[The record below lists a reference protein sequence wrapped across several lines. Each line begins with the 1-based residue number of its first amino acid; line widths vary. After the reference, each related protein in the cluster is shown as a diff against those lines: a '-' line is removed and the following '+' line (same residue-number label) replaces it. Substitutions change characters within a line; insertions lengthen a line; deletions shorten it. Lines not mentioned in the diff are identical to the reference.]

1 VAIELADTQ
10 AAEHPVT
17 RRSIFSL
24 HAESGKRLAF
34 VMCMRRPINSAVV
47 MCATFGALAV
57 APNRAA
63 AAVRPQQIFSLV
75 AALDSVASGAPGK
88 SEGRTEV
95 SIDAPDR
102 APNGRAAGIFSGSS
116 AARTMGARS
125 RARLDSVVAIARA
138 QLGTRYRLGGESP
151 RAFDCSGLVQY
162 VMRALDFSLPR
173 TAREQA
179 TVGIPIPTDTAQLRA
194 GDLLLFGR
202 KGKVTHIGI
211 YVGDGRFVHA
221 STAAHRVVERP
232 LLRKPAKGIVPWI
245 GARRLI
251 AMPDDSTLAIAPEPA
266 HQR

>member
-1 VAIELADTQ
+1 
-10 AAEHPVT
+10 
-17 RRSIFSL
+17 
-24 HAESGKRLAF
+24 
-34 VMCMRRPINSAVV
+34 MCMRRSINSALVI
-47 MCATFGALAV
+47 CATVGALTL

-63 AAVRPQQIFSLV
+63 AATRSQQLLSFIAV
-75 AALDSVASGAPGK
+75 LDSGAAGAPARAG
-88 SEGRTEV
+88 SGTEV
-95 SIDAPDR
+95 PVDSPDR
-102 APNGRAAGIFSGSS
+102 APNGRVGGILGRST
-116 AARTMGARS
+116 AARMMGERR
-125 RARLDSVVAIARA
+125 RAKLDSVVAVARA

-179 TVGIPIPTDTAQLRA
+179 KVGIPIPTDTAQLRA

-221 STAAHRVVERP
+221 STGAHRVVERP

-251 AMPDDSTLAIAPEPA
+251 AIPDDSTLAVTSTPA
-266 HQR
+266 TVQR

>member
-1 VAIELADTQ
+1 MQ
-10 AAEHPVT
+10 
-17 RRSIFSL
+17 RSGISL

-34 VMCMRRPINSAVV
+34 VMAMRRPINSALVI
-47 MCATFGALAV
+47 CATFGALAV

-63 AAVRPQQIFSLV
+63 AASRPQQILNI
-75 AALDSVASGAPGK
+75 AAMRDSGAVADTATLAAR
-88 SEGRTEV
+88 GRDV
-95 SIDAPDR
+95 
-102 APNGRAAGIFSGSS
+102 PNGAAARLLSRTS
-116 AARTMGARS
+116 AARAMGARN
-125 RARLDSVVAIARA
+125 RAKLDSVVAVARA

-162 VMRALDFSLPR
+162 VMRALDFTLPR

-179 TVGIPIPTDTAQLRA
+179 RAGIAIPTDTAQLRA

-221 STAAHRVVERP
+221 STGAHRVVERP

-245 GARRLI
+245 GARRLF
-251 AMPDDSTLAIAPEPA
+251 ASADDSTLAASLPGQ
-266 HQR
+266 QR

>member
-1 VAIELADTQ
+1 M
-10 AAEHPVT
+10 
-17 RRSIFSL
+17 RRSVFSL

-34 VMCMRRPINSAVV
+34 AMRMRRSINSALVT
-47 MCATFGALAV
+47 CATFGALAL

-63 AAVRPQQIFSLV
+63 AAVRPQQIFTL
-75 AALDSVASGAPGK
+75 ATALDSVAASAPAK
-88 SEGRTEV
+88 STAPAAAPV
-95 SIDAPDR
+95 DAPDR
-102 APNGRAAGIFSGSS
+102 APNGRLSGIFSGSS
-116 AARTMGARS
+116 AAVTMGARS
-125 RARLDSVVAIARA
+125 RARLDSVVAVARA

-162 VMRALDFSLPR
+162 VMRALDYSLPR

-211 YVGDGRFVHA
+211 YVGEGRFVHA
-221 STAAHRVVERP
+221 STGAHRVVERP

-251 AMPDDSTLAIAPEPA
+251 AMPDDSTLAAATSVPA
-266 HQR
+266 ASPR

>member
-1 VAIELADTQ
+1 M
-10 AAEHPVT
+10 
-17 RRSIFSL
+17 RRSFFSL

-34 VMCMRRPINSAVV
+34 VMCMRRSINSALV
-47 MCATFGALAV
+47 MCATLGALAL

-63 AAVRPQQIFSLV
+63 AAVRPQQVFTLIN
-75 AALDSVASGAPGK
+75 ALDSVAAGASTKG
-88 SEGRTEV
+88 EARTEV
-95 SIDAPDR
+95 SVDAPDR
-102 APNGRAAGIFSGSS
+102 APNGRGGGILGGST
-116 AARTMGARS
+116 AARAMGARS
-125 RARLDSVVAIARA
+125 RARLDSVVAVARA

-162 VMRALDFSLPR
+162 VMRALDFTLPR

-179 TVGIPIPTDTAQLRA
+179 KVGIPIPTDTAQLRA
-194 GDLLLFGR
+194 GDLLLFGK

-221 STAAHRVVERP
+221 STGAHRVVERP

-251 AMPDDSTLAIAPEPA
+251 AMPDDSTLAAASTAIAT
-266 HQR
+266 QR

>member
-1 VAIELADTQ
+1 M
-10 AAEHPVT
+10 
-17 RRSIFSL
+17 RRAFISL

-34 VMCMRRPINSAVV
+34 AMRMRRSINSALV

-63 AAVRPQQIFSLV
+63 AAVRPQQIFTLIT
-75 AALDSVASGAPGK
+75 ALDSVAGAAPAKAAPPTAG
-88 SEGRTEV
+88 
-95 SIDAPDR
+95 SIDSPDR
-102 APNGRAAGIFSGSS
+102 VPNGRMSGIFSGSS
-116 AARTMGARS
+116 AAATMGTRS
-125 RARLDSVVAIARA
+125 RARLDSVVSVARA

-221 STAAHRVVERP
+221 STGAHRVVERP

-251 AMPDDSTLAIAPEPA
+251 SMPDDSTRSPTPA
-266 HQR
+266 QR